1 MIVMSP
7 LAVSSPVVRSD
18 VRNNQPVSPSMGT
31 DEPSTIPEHFAENVI
46 AEHDALTPHSV
57 LALWSTRI
65 SHLLPDSANEYADGM
80 LGGLHA
86 EMPSVVVAFGTSHL
100 FVART
105 IESLTLF
112 ALGEW
117 LNAH

>member
-1 MIVMSP
+1 M
-7 LAVSSPVVRSD
+7 
-18 VRNNQPVSPSMGT
+18 
-31 DEPSTIPEHFAENVI
+31 PEHFAENVI

-65 SHLLPDSANEYADGM
+65 SHLLPESANEYAEGV

-100 FVART
+100 LVART

-117 LNAH
+117 LKAHCASASPLSASDADRDVRSAAANLARCA